1 MSLVAWFPLNGN
13 TDNYGISNTA
23 LTLHGT
29 ASYLDDGK
37 IGKTVKTSSSF
48 YFDSAHQASSELSL
62 AFWVYPDTTTLWL
75 DMFSI
80 GTNLGRIELTDA
92 STFNYNWYQTANG
105 GTDLCASGAS
115 LFKLGN
121 QQ

>member
-29 ASYLDDGK
+29 ASYLDDSK

-62 AFWVYPDTTTLWL
+62 AFWVYPDTTTL
-75 DMFSI
+75 
-80 GTNLGRIELTDA
+80 
-92 STFNYNWYQTANG
+92 
-105 GTDLCASGAS
+105 
-115 LFKLGN
+115 
-121 QQ
+121 